1 MEKYPNIINIKSPQ
15 DIKNK
20 NLKELEEIAKEIRLF
35 LIESLSKTGGHLA
48 SNLGVVEAT
57 IAMHYVFES
66 PHDKIIFDVGH
77 QGYVHK
83 ILTGRINEFPT
94 LRKYKGLSGFLKYSE
109 SEHDVFEAGHSSTS
123 IPAMCGFL
131 KAKELGEDI
140 GEVIA
145 FIGDASFQNGLSFSG
160 LNFLSSQPLEKGII
174 ILNDNEMSISK
185 NTGGLANIF
194 NKIRI
199 RKSYKVLRKIT
210 PKAIRNAIK
219 GFVYGNVSLFN
230 QLGYRYIGP
239 IDGHNIKELIK
250 YMKFAKDSKESV
262 ILHIKTI
269 KGKGYEYSEKDKV
282 GKFHGLG
289 PFDITT
295 GEEINKDT
303 NYESFGEGVCQVLI
317 DLFKENK
324 TLFGISPAMTYGA
337 GLFKLQEKFPQR
349 FIDTGISEEGSCVMA
364 SSLSRSGYI
373 PILVSYATFFQRMY
387 DEINHD
393 ITRTNSHVIMLS
405 DRAGIVPGDGD
416 THQGIFDVSMLMP
429 LPNIV
434 ICEGRNIDEIA
445 FLLRLAISENKPFY
459 IRYPKTKIL
468 KNEVKSFV
476 YEPYKWLFIKPMK
489 KVNVLSYGPVLEEI
503 NEITEGLDVGII
515 NALFIKPFDKELIR
529 KLDNTTLIIYEDII
543 ETSSLGEIIKKYAFE
558 EKLNINI
565 ITFSLANYV
574 GTGSIIDLRAENR
587 LDMMTLKNV
596 IIKCLNEK

>member
-468 KNEVKSFV
+468 KDEVKSFV

-565 ITFSLANYV
+565 ITYSLANYV

>member
-66 PHDKIIFDVGH
+66 PYDKIIFDVGH

-109 SEHDVFEAGHSSTS
+109 SEHDIFEAGHSSTS

-199 RKSYKVLRKIT
+199 RKSYKLLRKIT

-337 GLFKLQEKFPQR
+337 GLFELQKMFPQR

-468 KNEVKSFV
+468 KDEVKSFV
-476 YEPYKWLFIKPMK
+476 YEPYKWFFIKPIK
-489 KVNVLSYGPVLEEI
+489 KVNILSYGPVLEEI

>member
-48 SNLGVVEAT
+48 SNLGVVEVI

-66 PHDKIIFDVGH
+66 SHDKIIFDVGH

-199 RKSYKVLRKIT
+199 RKSYKLLRKIT

-289 PFDITT
+289 PFDTTT

-337 GLFKLQEKFPQR
+337 GLFELQKMFPQR

-364 SSLSRSGYI
+364 SSLSRSGYV

-434 ICEGRNIDEIA
+434 ICEGRNMDEIA

-476 YEPYKWLFIKPMK
+476 YEPYKWFFIKPIK
-489 KVNVLSYGPVLEEI
+489 KVNILSYGPVLEEI

-543 ETSSLGEIIKKYAFE
+543 ETSSLGEIIKKYVFE

-587 LDMMTLKNV
+587 LDMMTLKND

>member
-109 SEHDVFEAGHSSTS
+109 SEHDIFEAGHSSTS

-199 RKSYKVLRKIT
+199 RKSYKLLRKIT

-324 TLFGISPAMTYGA
+324 TLFCISPAMTYGA
-337 GLFKLQEKFPQR
+337 GLFELQEKFPQR

-476 YEPYKWLFIKPMK
+476 YEPYKWFFIKPIK
-489 KVNVLSYGPVLEEI
+489 KVNILSYGPVLEEI

-565 ITFSLANYV
+565 ITYSLANYV

>member
-66 PHDKIIFDVGH
+66 PYDKIIFDVGH

-109 SEHDVFEAGHSSTS
+109 SEHDIFEAGHSSTS

-565 ITFSLANYV
+565 ITYSLANYV

>member
-109 SEHDVFEAGHSSTS
+109 SEHDIFEAGHSSTS

-199 RKSYKVLRKIT
+199 RKSYKLLRKIT

-476 YEPYKWLFIKPMK
+476 YEPYKWFFIKPIK
-489 KVNVLSYGPVLEEI
+489 KVNILSYGPVLEEI

>member
-57 IAMHYVFES
+57 IAMHYVFDS
-66 PHDKIIFDVGH
+66 PHDKLIFDVGH

-83 ILTGRINEFPT
+83 ILTGRINDFPT
-94 LRKYKGLSGFLKYSE
+94 LRKYNGLSGFLKYSE

-140 GEVIA
+140 GEVVT

-199 RKSYKVLRKIT
+199 RKSYKFFRKIT
-210 PKAIRNAIK
+210 PKPIRNAIK

-269 KGKGYEYSEKDKV
+269 KGKGYEFSERDKI

-289 PFDITT
+289 PFDINT
-295 GEEINKDT
+295 GEELNK
-303 NYESFGEGVCQVLI
+303 NLSYESFGEGVCKILI
-317 DLFKENK
+317 DLFRDNK
-324 TLFGISPAMTYGA
+324 KLFGISPAMTYGA
-337 GLFKLQEKFPQR
+337 GFIELQKQFPDR

-364 SSLSRSGYI
+364 ASLSRSGYV

-393 ITRTNSHVIMLS
+393 ITRTNNHVIMLS

-434 ICEGRNIDEIA
+434 ICEGRNMVELS
-445 FLLRLAISENKPFY
+445 FLLKLAINENKPFY
-459 IRYPKTKIL
+459 IRYPKIKITKEEE
-468 KNEVKSFV
+468 KDYSC
-476 YEPYKWLFIKPMK
+476 EPYKWFFIRQMK
-489 KVNVLSYGPVLEEI
+489 EVNVLSYGPVLDEI
-503 NEITEGLDVGII
+503 YDETKDLDIGII
-515 NALFIKPFDKELIR
+515 NALFIKPIHKDLIR
-529 KLDNTTLIIYEDII
+529 SLNNKTLIVYEDII
-543 ETSSLGEIIKKYAFE
+543 NTSSLGEVIKGFVFD
-558 EKLNINI
+558 EKLNIKI
-565 ITFSLANYV
+565 ITLSLSNYI
-574 GTGSIIDLRAENR
+574 GTGNVNDLRLENK
-587 LDMMTLKNV
+587 LDMNTLKD
-596 IIKCLNEK
+596 IINKCLNDK

>member
-109 SEHDVFEAGHSSTS
+109 SEHDIFEAGHSSTS

-199 RKSYKVLRKIT
+199 RKSYKLLRKIT

-324 TLFGISPAMTYGA
+324 TLFCISPAMTYGA
-337 GLFKLQEKFPQR
+337 GLFELQEKFPQR

-476 YEPYKWLFIKPMK
+476 YEPYKWFFIKPIK
-489 KVNVLSYGPVLEEI
+489 KVNILSYGHVLEEI

>member
-199 RKSYKVLRKIT
+199 RKSYKLLRKIT

-289 PFDITT
+289 PFDTTT

-337 GLFKLQEKFPQR
+337 GLFELQKMFPQR

-364 SSLSRSGYI
+364 SSLSRSGYV

-434 ICEGRNIDEIA
+434 ICEGRNMDEIA

-476 YEPYKWLFIKPMK
+476 YEPYKWFFIKPIK
-489 KVNVLSYGPVLEEI
+489 KVNILSYGPVLEEI

-543 ETSSLGEIIKKYAFE
+543 ETSSLGEIIKKYVFE

-587 LDMMTLKNV
+587 LDMMTLKND

>member
-476 YEPYKWLFIKPMK
+476 YEPYKWFFIKPIK
-489 KVNVLSYGPVLEEI
+489 KVNILSYGPVLEEI

>member
-185 NTGGLANIF
+185 NTCGLANIF

-199 RKSYKVLRKIT
+199 RKSYKLLRKIT

-324 TLFGISPAMTYGA
+324 TLFGISPAMTYCA
-337 GLFKLQEKFPQR
+337 GLFELQKMFPQR

-364 SSLSRSGYI
+364 SSLSRSGYV

-434 ICEGRNIDEIA
+434 ICEGRNMDEIA

-476 YEPYKWLFIKPMK
+476 YEPYKWFFIKPIK
-489 KVNVLSYGPVLEEI
+489 KVNILSYGPVLEEI

-543 ETSSLGEIIKKYAFE
+543 ETSSLGEIIKKYVFE
-558 EKLNINI
+558 EKLNIII

>member
-66 PHDKIIFDVGH
+66 PYDKIIFDVGH

-109 SEHDVFEAGHSSTS
+109 SEHDIFEAGHSSTS

-337 GLFKLQEKFPQR
+337 GLFELQKMFPQR

-468 KNEVKSFV
+468 KDEVKSFV
-476 YEPYKWLFIKPMK
+476 YEPYKWFFIKPIK
-489 KVNVLSYGPVLEEI
+489 KVNILSYGPVLEEI

>member
-66 PHDKIIFDVGH
+66 PYDKIIFDVGH

-109 SEHDVFEAGHSSTS
+109 SEHDIFEAGHSSTS

-199 RKSYKVLRKIT
+199 RKSYKLLRKIT

-337 GLFKLQEKFPQR
+337 GLFELQKMFPQR

-476 YEPYKWLFIKPMK
+476 YEPYKWFFIKPIK
-489 KVNVLSYGPVLEEI
+489 KVNILSYGPVLEEI

-565 ITFSLANYV
+565 ITYSLANYV

>member
-66 PHDKIIFDVGH
+66 PYDKIIFDVGH

-109 SEHDVFEAGHSSTS
+109 SEHDIFEAGHSSTS

-199 RKSYKVLRKIT
+199 RKSYKLLRKIT

-303 NYESFGEGVCQVLI
+303 NYESFGEGVCQILI

-364 SSLSRSGYI
+364 SSLSRSGYV

-434 ICEGRNIDEIA
+434 ICEGRNLAEIS
-445 FLLRLAISENKPFY
+445 FLLKLAISENKPFY

-468 KNEVKSFV
+468 KDEVKSFV
-476 YEPYKWLFIKPMK
+476 YEPYKWFFIKPIK
-489 KVNVLSYGPVLEEI
+489 TVNILSYGPVLDEI
-503 NEITEGLDVGII
+503 IEITEDLDVGII
-515 NALFIKPFDKELIR
+515 NALFIKPFDKELIK

>member
-109 SEHDVFEAGHSSTS
+109 SEHDIFEAGHSSTS

-199 RKSYKVLRKIT
+199 RKSYKLLRKIT

-324 TLFGISPAMTYGA
+324 TLFCISPAMTYGA
-337 GLFKLQEKFPQR
+337 GLFELQEKFPQR

-364 SSLSRSGYI
+364 SSLSRSGYV

-476 YEPYKWLFIKPMK
+476 YEPYKWFFIKPIK
-489 KVNVLSYGPVLEEI
+489 KVNILSYGPVLEEI

-565 ITFSLANYV
+565 ITYSLANYV

>member
-83 ILTGRINEFPT
+83 ILTGRINEFST

-109 SEHDVFEAGHSSTS
+109 SEHDIFEAGHSSTS

-199 RKSYKVLRKIT
+199 RKSYKLLRKIT

-324 TLFGISPAMTYGA
+324 TLFCISPAMTYGA
-337 GLFKLQEKFPQR
+337 GLFELQEKFPQR

-364 SSLSRSGYI
+364 SSLSRSGYV

-476 YEPYKWLFIKPMK
+476 YEPYKWFFIKPIK
-489 KVNVLSYGPVLEEI
+489 KVNILSYGPVLEEI

-515 NALFIKPFDKELIR
+515 NALFIKPFDKGLIR

>member
-199 RKSYKVLRKIT
+199 RKSYKLLRKIT

-337 GLFKLQEKFPQR
+337 GLFELQKMFPQR

-364 SSLSRSGYI
+364 SSLSRSGYV

-434 ICEGRNIDEIA
+434 ICEGRNMDEIA

-476 YEPYKWLFIKPMK
+476 YEPYKWFFIKPMK

-529 KLDNTTLIIYEDII
+529 KLDNTTLIIHEDII
-543 ETSSLGEIIKKYAFE
+543 ETSSLGEIIKKYVFE

>member
-66 PHDKIIFDVGH
+66 PYDKIIFDVGH

-109 SEHDVFEAGHSSTS
+109 SEHDIFEAGHSSTS

>member
-109 SEHDVFEAGHSSTS
+109 SEHDIFEAGHSSTS

-199 RKSYKVLRKIT
+199 RKSYKLLRKIT

-324 TLFGISPAMTYGA
+324 TLFCISPAMTYGA
-337 GLFKLQEKFPQR
+337 GLFELQEKFPQR

-476 YEPYKWLFIKPMK
+476 YEPYKWFFIKPIK
-489 KVNVLSYGPVLEEI
+489 KVNILSYGPVLEEI

>member
-199 RKSYKVLRKIT
+199 RKSYKLLRKIT

-337 GLFKLQEKFPQR
+337 GLFELQEKFPQR
-349 FIDTGISEEGSCVMA
+349 FVDTGISEEGSCVMA
-364 SSLSRSGYI
+364 SSLSRSGYV

-434 ICEGRNIDEIA
+434 ICEGRNMDEIA

-476 YEPYKWLFIKPMK
+476 YEPYKWFFIKPIK
-489 KVNVLSYGPVLEEI
+489 KVNILSYGPILDEI

-543 ETSSLGEIIKKYAFE
+543 ETSSLGEIIKKYVFE
-558 EKLNINI
+558 EKLNIII

>member
-199 RKSYKVLRKIT
+199 RKSYKLLRKIT

-337 GLFKLQEKFPQR
+337 GLFELQEKFPQR

-364 SSLSRSGYI
+364 SSLSRSGYV

-434 ICEGRNIDEIA
+434 ICEGRNMDEIA

-468 KNEVKSFV
+468 KDEIKSFV
-476 YEPYKWLFIKPMK
+476 YEPYKWFFIKPIK
-489 KVNVLSYGPVLEEI
+489 KVNILSYGPILDEI
-503 NEITEGLDVGII
+503 IEITEGLDVGII

-543 ETSSLGEIIKKYAFE
+543 ETSSLGEIIKKYVFE

>member
-66 PHDKIIFDVGH
+66 PYDKIIFDVGH

-109 SEHDVFEAGHSSTS
+109 SEHDIFEAGHSSTS

-199 RKSYKVLRKIT
+199 RKSYKLLRKIT

-337 GLFKLQEKFPQR
+337 GLFELQKMFPKR

-476 YEPYKWLFIKPMK
+476 YEPYKWFFIKPIK
-489 KVNVLSYGPVLEEI
+489 KVNILSYGPVLEEI

-565 ITFSLANYV
+565 ITYSLANYV

>member
-109 SEHDVFEAGHSSTS
+109 SEHDIFEAGHSSTS

-476 YEPYKWLFIKPMK
+476 YEPYKWFFIKPIK
-489 KVNVLSYGPVLEEI
+489 KVNILSYGPVLEEI

>member
-109 SEHDVFEAGHSSTS
+109 SEHDIFEAGHSSTS

-199 RKSYKVLRKIT
+199 RKSYKLLRKIT

-337 GLFKLQEKFPQR
+337 GLFELQKMFPQR

-476 YEPYKWLFIKPMK
+476 YEPYKWFFIKPIK
-489 KVNVLSYGPVLEEI
+489 KVNILSYGPVLEEI

>member
-109 SEHDVFEAGHSSTS
+109 SEHDIFEAGHSSTS

-445 FLLRLAISENKPFY
+445 VLLRLAISENKPFY

>member
-66 PHDKIIFDVGH
+66 PYDKIIFDVGH

-109 SEHDVFEAGHSSTS
+109 SEHDIFEAGHSSTS

-199 RKSYKVLRKIT
+199 RKSYKLLRKIT

-337 GLFKLQEKFPQR
+337 GLFELQEKFPQR

-364 SSLSRSGYI
+364 SSLSRSGYV

-434 ICEGRNIDEIA
+434 ICEGRNLSEIS
-445 FLLRLAISENKPFY
+445 FLLKLAISENKPFY

-468 KNEVKSFV
+468 KDEVKSFV
-476 YEPYKWLFIKPMK
+476 YEPYKWFFIKPIK
-489 KVNVLSYGPVLEEI
+489 KVNILSYGPVLDEI
-503 NEITEGLDVGII
+503 IEITEGLDVGVI

>member
-109 SEHDVFEAGHSSTS
+109 SEHDIFEAGHSSTS

-199 RKSYKVLRKIT
+199 RKSYKLLRKIT

-337 GLFKLQEKFPQR
+337 GLFELQKMFPQR

-364 SSLSRSGYI
+364 SSLSRSGYV

-468 KNEVKSFV
+468 KYEVKSFA
-476 YEPYKWLFIKPMK
+476 YEPYKWFFIKPIK
-489 KVNVLSYGPVLEEI
+489 KVNILSYGPVLEEI

>member
-1 MEKYPNIINIKSPQ
+1 
-15 DIKNK
+15 
-20 NLKELEEIAKEIRLF
+20 
-35 LIESLSKTGGHLA
+35 
-48 SNLGVVEAT
+48 
-57 IAMHYVFES
+57 
-66 PHDKIIFDVGH
+66 
-77 QGYVHK
+77 
-83 ILTGRINEFPT
+83 
-94 LRKYKGLSGFLKYSE
+94 
-109 SEHDVFEAGHSSTS
+109 
-123 IPAMCGFL
+123 
-131 KAKELGEDI
+131 
-140 GEVIA
+140 
-145 FIGDASFQNGLSFSG
+145 
-160 LNFLSSQPLEKGII
+160 
-174 ILNDNEMSISK
+174 
-185 NTGGLANIF
+185 
-194 NKIRI
+194 
-199 RKSYKVLRKIT
+199 
-210 PKAIRNAIK
+210 
-219 GFVYGNVSLFN
+219 
-230 QLGYRYIGP
+230 
-239 IDGHNIKELIK
+239 
-250 YMKFAKDSKESV
+250 MKFAKDSKESV

-529 KLDNTTLIIYEDII
+529 KLDLSLIHI
-543 ETSSLGEIIKKYAFE
+543 
-558 EKLNINI
+558 
-565 ITFSLANYV
+565 
-574 GTGSIIDLRAENR
+574 
-587 LDMMTLKNV
+587 
-596 IIKCLNEK
+596 

>member
-66 PHDKIIFDVGH
+66 PYDKIIFDVGH

-109 SEHDVFEAGHSSTS
+109 SEHDIFEAGHSSTS

-199 RKSYKVLRKIT
+199 RKSYKLLRKIT

-337 GLFKLQEKFPQR
+337 GLFELQKMFPQR

-476 YEPYKWLFIKPMK
+476 YEPYKWFFIKPIK
-489 KVNVLSYGPVLEEI
+489 KVNILSYGPVLEEI

-565 ITFSLANYV
+565 ITYSLANYV

-587 LDMMTLKNV
+587 LDMMTLKND

>member
-66 PHDKIIFDVGH
+66 PYDKIIFDVGH

-109 SEHDVFEAGHSSTS
+109 SEHDIFEAGHSSTS

-199 RKSYKVLRKIT
+199 RKSYKLLRKIT

-337 GLFKLQEKFPQR
+337 GLFELQKMFPQR

-476 YEPYKWLFIKPMK
+476 YEPYKWFFIKPIK
-489 KVNVLSYGPVLEEI
+489 KVNILSYGPVLEEI
-503 NEITEGLDVGII
+503 IEITEGLDVGII

-565 ITFSLANYV
+565 ITYSLANYV

>member
-337 GLFKLQEKFPQR
+337 GLFELQKMFPQR

-468 KNEVKSFV
+468 KDEVKSFV
-476 YEPYKWLFIKPMK
+476 YEPYKWFFIKPIK
-489 KVNVLSYGPVLEEI
+489 KVNILSYGPVLEEI

>member
-199 RKSYKVLRKIT
+199 RKSYKLLRKIT

-337 GLFKLQEKFPQR
+337 GLFELQEKFPQR
-349 FIDTGISEEGSCVMA
+349 FVDTGISEEGSCVMA
-364 SSLSRSGYI
+364 SSLSRSGYV

-434 ICEGRNIDEIA
+434 ICEGRNMDEIA

-476 YEPYKWLFIKPMK
+476 YEPYKWFFIKPIK
-489 KVNVLSYGPVLEEI
+489 KVNILSYGPILEEI

-543 ETSSLGEIIKKYAFE
+543 ETSSLGEIIKKYVFE
-558 EKLNINI
+558 EKLNIII

>member
-199 RKSYKVLRKIT
+199 RKSYKLLRKIT

-337 GLFKLQEKFPQR
+337 GLFELQKMFPQR

-364 SSLSRSGYI
+364 SSLSRSGYV

-434 ICEGRNIDEIA
+434 ICEGRNMDEIA

-468 KNEVKSFV
+468 KDEIKSFV
-476 YEPYKWLFIKPMK
+476 YEPYKWFFIKPMK

-543 ETSSLGEIIKKYAFE
+543 ETSSLGEIIKKYVFE